1 MGVSGDD
8 PRRTRRGPTLNTS
21 ELTVLFRIIS
31 RRDWDRLQGWHTACP
46 GSRIEHLMFG
56 LYALHVPAG
65 VRGGGAA

>member
-1 MGVSGDD
+1 
-8 PRRTRRGPTLNTS
+8 LNMP

-31 RRDWDRLQGWHTACP
+31 RRDWDRLLGWRAACP
-46 GSRIEHLMFG
+46 GSRIEHLMHG

>member
-1 MGVSGDD
+1 
-8 PRRTRRGPTLNTS
+8 LNAQ

-31 RRDWDRLQGWHTACP
+31 RRDWDRLQGWRAACP

-65 VRGGGAA
+65 AAREGGTA